1 MVYYKQYIAEI
12 LQQQIYKHVF
22 CRKHEIKYKKKR
34 TDKRRAEKYV
44 EIIEVTN
51 CPEKSKFWKEDW
63 LTDNLRAKECVEM
76 ILSWLIARKINKA
89 NWYVFNEMIEL
100 ANFPKSWQKLQT
112 DKDSDKEECVG
123 MIRISNFLKIA
134 KED

>member
-1 MVYYKQYIAEI
+1 M
-12 LQQQIYKHVF
+12 
-22 CRKHEIKYKKKR
+22 
-34 TDKRRAEKYV
+34 
-44 EIIEVTN
+44 
-51 CPEKSKFWKEDW
+51 
-63 LTDNLRAKECVEM
+63 
-76 ILSWLIARKINKA
+76 
-89 NWYVFNEMIEL
+89 FNEMIEL